1 MDSKEDL
8 FRQAFWWSRMQHWGT
23 ADCGIPGSKNRD
35 AQANQIWMWFEH
47 ECILAMTPLD
57 GNKQKLVA
65 GSDEVSLQHTEF
77 ERLLSHPIGVY

>member
-1 MDSKEDL
+1 
-8 FRQAFWWSRMQHWGT
+8 
-23 ADCGIPGSKNRD
+23 
-35 AQANQIWMWFEH
+35 MWFEH